1 MKTGLTYDLRSE
13 YLKMGFSEEETAE
26 FDKEETVA
34 AIEHALNIHGF
45 ETERIGNVKQLGQA
59 LVKGRRW
66 DIVFNICE
74 GIHGIGREAQ
84 VPAILDAW
92 NIPYVFSGPLVL
104 SLTLHKGMTK
114 SVVRDAGVPT
124 ADFQV
129 VRSAE
134 DIKGI
139 DLPFPLFAKPIAE
152 GTGKGI
158 NGRSFIKDKRQLEM
172 VCLELLEKFRQPV
185 LVEEYLSGR
194 EFTVGVVG
202 TGKNARAVGTME
214 IILQEKAETNSYSY
228 LNKENYVDLVKYA
241 RAAVKEAAECEKVA
255 LDAWRV
261 LECEDAGRV
270 DIRYN
275 DNGEACFIEVNPLA
289 GLNPVHSD
297 LPILCGLNGISYT
310 MLIKMIMDS
319 AITKSKPEAN
329 KDNVPVVVPQNVK

>member
-13 YLKMGFSEEETAE
+13 YLKMGFGEEETAE
-26 FDKEETVA
+26 FDKDETVA

-45 ETERIGNVKQLGQA
+45 ETERIGNVQQLARA

-74 GIHGIGREAQ
+74 GLYGMGREAQ

-104 SLTLHKGMTK
+104 SLTLHKAMTK
-114 SVVRDAGVPT
+114 RVVRDAGVPT
-124 ADFQV
+124 ADFRI
-129 VRSAE
+129 VRSAG
-134 DIKGI
+134 DISLV

-158 NGRSFIKDKRQLEM
+158 SGNSFIENTRQLEA
-172 VCLELLEKFRQPV
+172 VCRDLLLKFRQPV
-185 LVEEYLSGR
+185 LVEEFLSGR
-194 EFTVGVVG
+194 EFTVGIVG
-202 TGKNARAVGTME
+202 TGKDARVVGTME
-214 IILQEKAETNSYSY
+214 IILQAVAEKNAYSYS
-228 LNKENYVDLVKYA
+228 NKENYVDRVNYS
-241 RAAVKEAAECEKVA
+241 RTSGEEEAQCAKVA
-255 LDAWRV
+255 LEAWNA

-275 DNGEACFIEVNPLA
+275 GNGQACFIEVNPLA

-297 LPILCGLNGISYT
+297 LPILCGLNGISYAT
-310 MLIKMIMDS
+310 LIRMIMDS
-319 AITKSKPEAN
+319 A
-329 KDNVPVVVPQNVK
+329 VKKINRTASAPGTS